1 MDINQERR
9 TGKDEWKMTNRE
21 KYAEQILDIAT
32 SGSSIA
38 VDKKGKM
45 YRCEKISCRDC
56 IFSRIAN
63 SERSCN
69 ENTKEWSE
77 QEYVEPPVDW
87 SKVPVD
93 TKVYVRDFDDE
104 SWRPR
109 YFARFENGRIFTWT
123 AGSTSFSAEN
133 FDDVKRWNQGK
144 LAEDTV

>member
-1 MDINQERR
+1 
-9 TGKDEWKMTNRE
+9 MTNRE

-32 SGSSIA
+32 SGSCIA

-45 YRCEKISCRDC
+45 YRCEKLVCRDC
-56 IFSRIAN
+56 IFSRNEN
-63 SERSCN
+63 SERSCA

-93 TKVYVRDFDDE
+93 TKVFIRDSD
-104 SWRPR
+104 SQPWRPR
-109 YFARFENGRIFTWT
+109 YFAKFENGKIYTWNDGRSSFTSLEPR
-123 AGSTSFSAEN
+123 ATSW
-133 FDDVKRWNQGK
+133 WNQGK

>member
-1 MDINQERR
+1 
-9 TGKDEWKMTNRE
+9 MTNRE

-32 SGSSIA
+32 SGSCIA

-45 YRCEKISCRDC
+45 YRCEKLVCRDC
-56 IFSRIAN
+56 IFSRNEN
-63 SERSCN
+63 SERSCT

-93 TKVYVRDFDDE
+93 TKVFIRDSD
-104 SWRPR
+104 SQPWRPR
-109 YFARFENGRIFTWT
+109 YFAKFENGKIYTWNDGRSSFTSLEPR
-123 AGSTSFSAEN
+123 ATSW
-133 FDDVKRWNQGK
+133 WNQGK